1 MEAVEVVWWEDLLLS
16 LFLRS
21 ILELP
26 PPPPPPVFPPVGAED
41 TGEEGIFMAP

>member
-26 PPPPPPVFPPVGAED
+26 PPPPVFPPVGAED

>member
-26 PPPPPPVFPPVGAED
+26 PPTPPVFPPVGAED

>member
-26 PPPPPPVFPPVGAED
+26 PPPPPVFPPVGAED

>member
-1 MEAVEVVWWEDLLLS
+1 MEAVEVFWWEDLLLS

-21 ILELP
+21 ILEL

>member
-26 PPPPPPVFPPVGAED
+26 PVFPPVGAED

>member
-1 MEAVEVVWWEDLLLS
+1 MVWWEDLLLS

-21 ILELP
+21 ILEL
-26 PPPPPPVFPPVGAED
+26 PPPVFPPVGAED